1 MKHNFEREK
10 MLKLEMRDNVN
21 QNLNRF
27 FLCVQILNRTK
38 RTDYKSKIFKIV
50 KIIGVFDL
58 KEF

>member
-1 MKHNFEREK
+1 
-10 MLKLEMRDNVN
+10 MRDNVN